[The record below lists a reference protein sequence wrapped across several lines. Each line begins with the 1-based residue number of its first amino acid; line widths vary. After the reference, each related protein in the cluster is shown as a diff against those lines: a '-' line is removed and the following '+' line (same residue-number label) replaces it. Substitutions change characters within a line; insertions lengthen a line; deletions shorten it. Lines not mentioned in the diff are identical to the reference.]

1 MCSLSLENVDCGP
14 FCNDALEVEDKV
26 CELQKKNDNPR
37 GQEYAHLGFTF
48 P

>member
-26 CELQKKNDNPR
+26 CELQKKKMIT
-37 GQEYAHLGFTF
+37 QEDRSM
-48 P
+48 PI